1 MLEREFMLRMFVVQ
15 ESQRV
20 DPSALMCIQMVRIH
34 IMILSTEIMGDL

>member
-15 ESQRV
+15 ESQQV
-20 DPSALMCIQMVRIH
+20 DLPVLMSIPMVRIH